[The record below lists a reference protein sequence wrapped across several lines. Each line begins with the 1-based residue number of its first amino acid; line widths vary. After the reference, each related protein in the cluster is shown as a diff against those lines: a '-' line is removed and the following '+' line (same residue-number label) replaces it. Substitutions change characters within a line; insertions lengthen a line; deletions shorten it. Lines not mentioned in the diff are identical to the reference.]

1 MADLPVITISREY
14 AAYGRTIAGKLAKEL
29 DLPWYDRDF
38 VKKTAEESG
47 YAVEDIKRDGEE
59 MSKGSSL
66 LDKFLGS
73 ATGAYSSS
81 YDGIFY
87 AQSKTI
93 VELSK
98 SPCIIIGRC
107 ADHVLKE
114 AGIPSF
120 NVFLYGSLEDRIRHA
135 KELGE
140 AGEADLAKYIEKR
153 DSKRRIYYKQYN
165 GHEMGDCKNYNL
177 CIDTGR
183 LGVDKSVKLILD
195 AIN

>member
-1 MADLPVITISREY
+1 MAEIPVITISREY
-14 AAYGRTIAGKLAKEL
+14 AAYGRTIAGALAKEL
-29 DLPWYDRDF
+29 NIPWYDRDF
-38 VKKTAEESG
+38 VRKTAEASG
-47 YAVEDIKRDGEE
+47 YAEEEIKKEGEE

-73 ATGAYSSS
+73 ATAAYSSS

-87 AQSKTI
+87 AQSKII

-107 ADHVLKE
+107 ANHVLKE
-114 AGIPSF
+114 AKIPSF
-120 NVFLYGSLEDRIRHA
+120 NVYLYGSIEDRVRHA
-135 KELGE
+135 GELGE
-140 AGEADLAKYIEKR
+140 ADGADLVKYIEKR
-153 DSKRRIYYKQYN
+153 DQLRRNYYKQYT
-165 GHEMGDCKNYNL
+165 GSEMGDCSNYHL

-183 LGVDKSVKLILD
+183 LGVDKSVKMILD